1 MPLRAVAYRFDPEFD
16 PRAVEDGC
24 ITEGPQ
30 FEKYHDYYWVCD
42 MDMRRADAPDPEF
55 WEVLRDSEAYAA
67 MRMRK
72 AGEVS
77 GEYAFWDNP
86 NQFFDSYVEL
96 CKRYSIAPQPFMRVE
111 RELLSPPFITSRTAR
126 QFGRDV
132 VRCMVSLYA
141 TGQEDI
147 LKCRQPVTDEQLL
160 DIAEQ
165 STDDTVQLLLIGYV
179 ESRFEIEGVFLWYNR
194 LYRDGV
200 LNRKMAEE
208 WWSDYRGQL
217 AKLGIGP
224 EVPPAGA
231 EEKLQPAEAPDSGP
245 GTDDDEFDRLLDEF
259 ISRELNETGEEKTA

>member
-1 MPLRAVAYRFDPEFD
+1 
-16 PRAVEDGC
+16 
-24 ITEGPQ
+24 
-30 FEKYHDYYWVCD
+30 

-96 CKRYSIAPQPFMRVE
+96 CKRYSIAPQPFTRVE

-147 LKCRQPVTDEQLL
+147 LKCRQPVSDEDILNAAEACTDE
-160 DIAEQ
+160 
-165 STDDTVQLLLIGYV
+165 TVQWLLIGYV
-179 ESRFEIEGVFLWYNR
+179 ESRIEVDGVFLWYNR
-194 LYRDGV
+194 TYPGGV
-200 LNRKMAEE
+200 LNPKAAEE
-208 WWSDYRGQL
+208 WWTGYRKQL
-217 AKLGIGP
+217 AELGI
-224 EVPPAGA
+224 EL
-231 EEKLQPAEAPDSGP
+231 EQPAADAGEAQSGAASES
-245 GTDDDEFDRLLDEF
+245 GAGNDDDEFERLLNEF
-259 ISRELNETGEEKTA
+259 IQSELDKAEEEKTAQ